1 LHRMITQLLG
11 ACGRLA
17 ELHPYSWKLAWEA
30 VHRLPFLLPHDKSYN
45 ALKHFVAA
53 MPSGLFL
60 DIGANDGISALSFRK
75 FSKSYRILSLE
86 PNTLL
91 EPGLKRIKAID
102 PLFDYR
108 MLGAGSAP
116 ARIAFFMPVYRGVLL
131 HTFTSGS
138 RDQVQH
144 AIKKQFGAGV
154 ARHITIEAVNGEVVR
169 PDDLQLDPAIVK
181 IDAEGFDYDILLGLA
196 ETISRS
202 RPFIVIEVAWAEQ
215 GQIEGLLKTH
225 DYVLTGYDISADCFA
240 ANPDMLRSRMPKQRN
255 FFAIPRERLE
265 ALPLCDSWS
274 QTSR

>member
-1 LHRMITQLLG
+1 MITQLLS

-53 MPSGLFL
+53 APSGLFL
-60 DIGANDGISALSFRK
+60 DIGANDGISALSFRR
-75 FSKSYRILSLE
+75 FSRNYRILSLE

-91 EPGLKRIKAID
+91 EPALKRIKSAD

-108 MLGAGSAP
+108 MVGAGSAP
-116 ARIAFFMPVYRGVLL
+116 ARIEFFMPVYRGILL

-144 AIKKQFGAGV
+144 AIKEQFGAAV
-154 ARHITIEAVNGEVVR
+154 ARNTTIEAVNGEVVR

-196 ETISRS
+196 ETIARS
-202 RPFIVIEVAWAEQ
+202 RPFIVIEVAWTEQ
-215 GQIEGLLKTH
+215 GQFAGFLKTH
-225 DYVLTGYDISADCFA
+225 DYVLIGYDIPADCFT
-240 ANPDMLRSRMPKQRN
+240 ANPEMPGSRKPKQRN
-255 FFAIPRERLE
+255 FFAIPREKLD
-265 ALPLCDSWS
+265 ALPF
-274 QTSR
+274 RR